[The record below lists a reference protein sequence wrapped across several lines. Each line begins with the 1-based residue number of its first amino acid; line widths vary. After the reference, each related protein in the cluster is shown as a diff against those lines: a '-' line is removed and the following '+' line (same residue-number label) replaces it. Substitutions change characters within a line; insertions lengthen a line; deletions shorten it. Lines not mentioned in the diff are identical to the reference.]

1 MQTWTRH
8 QQRPFGALWLTALLA
23 LAASASRAEEPP
35 VAAPAEATVD
45 PASQAEPPGHLAI
58 RTHFPRQRRGPQT
71 TDAMLAERVR
81 LLAAELDLNPPQQQ
95 QVGDLLKQQAVAIR
109 RVWSD
114 RSLTDGERGPIT
126 SLITEKTADGIRAVL
141 TPQQREKYNPPRPDT
156 KRTPQEQQHDL
167 SKWLDAMQQK

>member
-1 MQTWTRH
+1 MC
-8 QQRPFGALWLTALLA
+8 
-23 LAASASRAEEPP
+23 
-35 VAAPAEATVD
+35 
-45 PASQAEPPGHLAI
+45 I
-58 RTHFPRQRRGPQT
+58 RDRQT